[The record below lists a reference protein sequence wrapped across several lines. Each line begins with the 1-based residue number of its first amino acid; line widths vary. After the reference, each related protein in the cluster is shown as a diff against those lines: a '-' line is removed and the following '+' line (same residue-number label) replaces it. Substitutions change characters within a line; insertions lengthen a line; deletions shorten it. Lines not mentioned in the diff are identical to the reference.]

1 MGMQTDKV
9 RFNVGGKIFETTATT
24 LASAAGRSSMFGAMF
39 DDEWNLRPRE
49 VNEEY
54 FIDRN
59 PECFSVLLDL
69 LRTGELYVPPH
80 IPDKLLYRE
89 ALYYGLIDNVRTAK
103 FCEFDCNRLKL
114 TSSVKGQ
121 ASGNCTAIRASPD
134 GGCAVAH
141 DRIVR
146 LYDWMLEE
154 YPTINLNYQ
163 KVNDICWIDLENIV
177 LSACE
182 RSGRQDSG
190 IGLFSSSRG
199 DLKHQFQLNHENQV
213 KSFTAGALCCNSDGK
228 LFAACSGTGV
238 NGIGVWDQVTGKQ
251 TDFFDKTVDEPLR
264 DANRIQCLD
273 GNNCLMIFNLTEK
286 TKKYISLLDLRDKNM
301 VWYANATPVNKH
313 GRPLYPGLFNSSMLY
328 GVRDG
333 IAMEGSNTICV
344 VGKHDELGFIDIRGT
359 DSSIRWISERN
370 ELKIVEPNYPKLTLH
385 GGQLF
390 SCINDRISMF
400 CGPDWFLTSSIG
412 RSCNGGAIRDFSIG
426 GDRLFALHSEENVFD
441 VWETPVPP
449 NRAG

>member
-24 LASAAGRSSMFGAMF
+24 LASAAEGSSMFGAMF
-39 DDEWNLRPRE
+39 DDEWNFRPRE

-54 FIDRN
+54 FIDRD
-59 PECFSVLLDL
+59 PEYFSVLLNL

-80 IPDKLLYRE
+80 IPDKLFYRE
-89 ALYYGLIDNVRTAK
+89 ALYYGLIDNVRTAR
-103 FCEFDCNRLKL
+103 FCEFDGNRLKL

-121 ASGNCTAIRASPD
+121 EFGNCTAIRASPD

-154 YPTINLNYQ
+154 YPTINLNYE
-163 KVNDICWIDLENIV
+163 KVNDICWIDLEIVV
-177 LSACE
+177 LSACK
-182 RSGRQDSG
+182 RSGREDSG

-199 DLKHQFQLNHENQV
+199 DLKHTFQLNHENQV

-228 LFAACSGTGV
+228 VFAACSGTGV

-251 TDFFDKTVDEPLR
+251 TGFFDRTVYEPLC

-273 GNNCLMIFNLTEK
+273 GNN
-286 TKKYISLLDLRDKNM
+286 
-301 VWYANATPVNKH
+301 
-313 GRPLYPGLFNSSMLY
+313 
-328 GVRDG
+328 
-333 IAMEGSNTICV
+333 
-344 VGKHDELGFIDIRGT
+344 GT
-359 DSSIRWISERN
+359 DSSIRWNSESRQP
-370 ELKIVEPNYPKLTLH
+370 KAVEPSYPKLALH

-390 SCINDRISMF
+390 SCINDRVSMF